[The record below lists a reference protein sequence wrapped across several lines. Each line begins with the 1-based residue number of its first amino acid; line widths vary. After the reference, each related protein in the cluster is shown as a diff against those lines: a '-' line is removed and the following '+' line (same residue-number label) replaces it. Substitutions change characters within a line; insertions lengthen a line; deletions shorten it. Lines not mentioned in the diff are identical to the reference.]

1 MGWVNR
7 RRDLGNLIFVDVRD
21 RTGITQ
27 VVFNKERDPAVH
39 EKASLLRN
47 EYVIAVIGKVK
58 QRTAD
63 TINKNIPTG
72 EVELIA
78 EELRILN
85 ESKQPPFLPGDAVL
99 PNEEM
104 RLKYRY
110 IDLRRDAM
118 QQNIELR
125 HKVAI
130 AIRSYL
136 SGQGFFE
143 IETPFMT
150 RSTPEGARDYLVPS
164 RVQPGSFYALPQS
177 PQLFK
182 QILMISGF
190 DRYFQIVRC
199 FRDEDLRADRQ
210 PEFTQIDLEMSYPQP
225 ERVWE
230 VVEGFLTAAF
240 KAAGQEIKPPFPRM
254 SYDQAIRLYG
264 SDKPDMRLP
273 AMTDVRAAFTAD
285 NLATLAVSAS
295 LPVVA
300 IRIPKVG
307 ELSRKDRDEIK
318 PLFIAKGG
326 AKLFE
331 DFKRLEK
338 NFPEAASKIRQAT
351 GAETDDLLV
360 VVAGDGKLA
369 EHKSEGGVKPEVKQH
384 DHAVYTA
391 AGLLRLALAQK
402 YGERHGA
409 FKKSGDPEKDFRFL
423 WVTDFP
429 MFEWDE
435 EGKRWAAAHHPFT
448 SPHEHDMDKLESD
461 PASVRALAYDVV
473 LNGTELG
480 SGSIRIHRQDIQS
493 KIFHALG
500 MTEDEARA
508 RFGFFLEA
516 LEYGTPPHGGIALG
530 LDRIVMILA
539 GADSL
544 REVIPFPKTARA
556 VDLMVD
562 APTPVGRSQLKDLHI
577 HVEDLG
583 IFMRDAWLSKLPPEI
598 KLTKK
603 HRRVYQMSN
612 GSHVGIPFAREI
624 DQSWALSL
632 PESQYN
638 VIVLLC
644 QTEAGAVMDF
654 VLPSSVFSPLWDDF
668 NRDDEGRI
676 ELDVK
681 RDGATIV
688 LGPADGANIRIDGYL
703 SKYGPLI

>member
-1 MGWVNR
+1 
-7 RRDLGNLIFVDVRD
+7 
-21 RTGITQ
+21 
-27 VVFNKERDPAVH
+27 
-39 EKASLLRN
+39 
-47 EYVIAVIGKVK
+47 
-58 QRTAD
+58 
-63 TINKNIPTG
+63 
-72 EVELIA
+72 
-78 EELRILN
+78 
-85 ESKQPPFLPGDAVL
+85 
-99 PNEEM
+99 
-104 RLKYRY
+104 
-110 IDLRRDAM
+110 
-118 QQNIELR
+118 
-125 HKVAI
+125 
-130 AIRSYL
+130 
-136 SGQGFFE
+136 
-143 IETPFMT
+143 
-150 RSTPEGARDYLVPS
+150 VPS

-273 AMTDVRAAFTAD
+273 AMTDVRAAFTGE
-285 NLATLAVSAS
+285 NLTSLAVSAS

-338 NFPEAASKIRQAT
+338 NFPEAAVKIRQAI

-360 VVAGDGKLA
+360 VVAGDGKPA
-369 EHKSEGGVKPEVKQH
+369 DHKSEGGVKPEVKQH
-384 DHAVYTA
+384 DQAVYTA

-402 YGERHGA
+402 YSERHGA

-539 GADSL
+539 GAESL

-562 APTPVGRSQLKDLHI
+562 APTPVSESQLKDL
-577 HVEDLG
+577 G
-583 IFMRDAWLSKLPPEI
+583 IQVRK
-598 KLTKK
+598 
-603 HRRVYQMSN
+603 
-612 GSHVGIPFAREI
+612 
-624 DQSWALSL
+624 
-632 PESQYN
+632 
-638 VIVLLC
+638 
-644 QTEAGAVMDF
+644 
-654 VLPSSVFSPLWDDF
+654 
-668 NRDDEGRI
+668 
-676 ELDVK
+676 
-681 RDGATIV
+681 
-688 LGPADGANIRIDGYL
+688 
-703 SKYGPLI
+703 